1 MPVAWD
7 VIRTER
13 LALVDW
19 LETLTPEQWATPSLC
34 EGWTVQDVVSHLAWA
49 PVLSPAR
56 TVAGLVRAGLRL
68 NRFSRDSA
76 VEWSTRGRPAILAQ
90 LRANALQD
98 VGPVG
103 VPRDAVLVDA
113 VVHAVD
119 VRRPLGD
126 HRAIPSAAFCAAA
139 DYCARTRWPASM
151 MLGGGP
157 ARRVAGVRLVADD
170 QPWSS
175 GEGPEVHASG
185 ETLVLLL
192 CGRGL
197 DPEEL
202 HGEGAPVVRDRLAA
216 EVAARA
222 GRAGRAR

>member
-19 LETLTPEQWATPSLC
+19 LEGLTPEQWSTPSLC
-34 EGWTVQDVVSHLAWA
+34 EGWTVQDVASHLAWA

-56 TVAGLVRAGLRL
+56 MAAGLARAGLRP
-68 NRFSRDSA
+68 NRYSHDSA
-76 VEWSTRGRPAILAQ
+76 VQWSTRGRHAILAQ
-90 LRANALQD
+90 LRATAAQD

-113 VVHAVD
+113 VVHAID

-126 HRAIPSAAFCAAA
+126 HRAVPAAAFVPAA
-139 DYCARTRWPASM
+139 DFAARTRWPASLL
-151 MLGGGP
+151 LGGGP
-157 ARRVAGVRLVADD
+157 ARRVAGVRLVAED

-175 GEGPEVHASG
+175 GDGPEVRASG
-185 ETLVLLL
+185 EALILLL
-192 CGRGL
+192 CGRAL

-202 HGEGAPVVRDRLAA
+202 HGEGASIVRDRLRA
-216 EVAARA
+216 EPR
-222 GRAGRAR
+222 GRAEQTG